1 MAPLTLTQEYLICT
15 IDKKGSLPSYSQE
28 TAACLIISGLLEM
41 EAESCISVVG
51 KKIAVRGKLPENLSV
66 LAPLYHTLRK
76 KRPTKLQKILDRYL
90 LSCSRKR
97 LRALSASIMAPL
109 REENLAVSVF
119 SGLIKKREQFAP
131 TKEAQEQVIQK
142 IRQELLENATLTE
155 NTAAL
160 ALLLNKAGCLK
171 HYFSKQERK
180 ELKIRLEEIKNGDG
194 DKRIKDWLNQTETM
208 LTLLYIV
215 SGL

>member
-119 SGLIKKREQFAP
+119 FRANQKKGTICPHKRSAG
-131 TKEAQEQVIQK
+131 TGHSK
-142 IRQELLENATLTE
+142 IRQELLENAPLTE

-180 ELKIRLEEIKNGDG
+180 ELKIRLKRLKTGMEIN
-194 DKRIKDWLNQTETM
+194 
-208 LTLLYIV
+208 V
-215 SGL
+215 